1 MNRSKA
7 LPPREN
13 EVEDQTES
21 KDVDLLVIL
30 FVAHHFWRHVAP
42 CANAPRHLWCPV
54 AAPSYCSCNP
64 SITINQSNELT

>member
-54 AAPSYCSCNP
+54 VPSKAAGLV
-64 SITINQSNELT
+64 SICTN